1 MPLREFANQK
11 SLIDYAERN
20 GLVYLWE
27 RIRHV
32 NLAVPRAHSSA
43 QNETA
48 RAGVYLFFE
57 SRWVGGLYPISRRKG
72 RLNLRASPSAGAH
85 TRPMRRPPRAVSM
98 PRGFQGI
105 IVWSGAPEGQTISV
119 VIGVVEEVSASH
131 CYIPQIARAASAAA
145 GSSFIL

>member
-1 MPLREFANQK
+1 MPVREFANRK

-57 SRWVGGLYPISRRKG
+57 SRWPGSFCPKTRWKG
-72 RLNLRASPSAGAH
+72 RL
-85 TRPMRRPPRAVSM
+85 M
-98 PRGFQGI
+98 
-105 IVWSGAPEGQTISV
+105 
-119 VIGVVEEVSASH
+119 
-131 CYIPQIARAASAAA
+131 
-145 GSSFIL
+145 